1 MDEQLQRLSRRLVNL
16 FLASAIVWPISVVSL
31 HASTQANLR
40 ESMQATLRSLFG
52 SAPAL
57 GTACLNSL
65 PSGKS
70 SLQQL
75 AGEILAVTSCDVE
88 AIKSKELVRQRIA
101 NQVRRDFA
109 QGAILSV
116 DGWLLSLTEVRIY
129 ALLALSSV
137 DEAAAHA
144 LPKRRR
150 IAEKEDA
157 TWTPRT

>member
-1 MDEQLQRLSRRLVNL
+1 M
-16 FLASAIVWPISVVSL
+16 
-31 HASTQANLR
+31 
-40 ESMQATLRSLFG
+40 LRSLFG

-65 PSGKS
+65 PSEKS

-75 AGEILAVTSCDVE
+75 ASEVLAATSCDVE
-88 AIKSKELVRQRIA
+88 AMKSKALVRQRIA

-109 QGAILSV
+109 QGAIVSV

-129 ALLALSSV
+129 ALLALSFV
-137 DEAAAHA
+137 DEAPARA